1 MKALKCDICGGYF
14 DGTETINGMPENKT
28 PNRLQIYHK
37 AYSGHIKDYI
47 DVDICPEC
55 YLAIKKT
62 MDDRIKGGSKN
73 ARTENG

>member
-14 DGTETINGMPENKT
+14 DGTKTINGMPENKP
-28 PNRLQIYHK
+28 PNRLRISHQDYI
-37 AYSGHIKDYI
+37 GNIIKNYI

-62 MDDRIKGGSKN
+62 MDDRVIRRIEECSD
-73 ARTENG
+73 